1 MAETAQAVKENE
13 NAEEQKDTKTQAQS
27 VEFAEAVGTESV
39 GTAGSLDIL
48 LDMNVPVTVAIG
60 KTEMT
65 VRKLLQLGPG
75 SVLQLDKPVDVPAD
89 LYLRDTKFA
98 TGNIV
103 VVDSRF
109 AVRIKQIIGTTVNT
123 TPVDAAVQNNNEKTG
138 KE

>member
-27 VEFAEAVGTESV
+27 VQFAEAVGTESV

-103 VVDSRF
+103 VVDGRF